1 MSCVIFLAKGNGY
14 YIPKPNSQGLNV
26 KISLQTSRDQ
36 RGRARET
43 SARYATA
50 WLDHGVNPLDVTY
63 EYAIVV
69 NKTANFAQV
78 KESTALFLFVVL

>member
-1 MSCVIFLAKGNGY
+1 M
-14 YIPKPNSQGLNV
+14 

-50 WLDHGVNPLDVTY
+50 WLNHGVNPSDAKY
-63 EYAIVV
+63 EYTIVV
-69 NKTANFAQV
+69 NKPANVVQV
-78 KESTALFLFVVL
+78 KCNYGIVFICCTVTVIQTT